1 MKKIKRIFL
10 GLIVIALLMLTFT
23 NNTNVKATDS
33 DNGLGSYMVIE
44 NYEYSNF
51 TYTTHK
57 SDKGLSTANS
67 TASNQNVN
75 VFSQKQTDNSKIVAW
90 AISNGSGFVRKKLT
104 DIAADYEKNH
114 PDWEKVGGINADQY
128 IQKYGQ
134 LGVSDGSDMFCP
146 QPYYPMIA
154 DGDSWFSIP
163 CWPVKG
169 GGNIAAFIRGGVSDS
184 IVNGSMNFNAGSVKI
199 KGLFLSIYDEKGNVS
214 KKYPIEKVN
223 EKPNNGESAVW
234 IGYVNEN
241 KVDDINVSGTN
252 LFIVN
257 KAKQAY
263 MSNTVKYASW
273 KGNDATNALFAKGT
287 IDSIGTTAKISK
299 GGFAIDTTNN
309 DLLAELKVGSFI
321 RVQYEYEGIYNEVE
335 TAIGFHTVQRMD
347 GKDIPS
353 NASYNTKQYARS
365 LFGRK
370 ANGDIVLIT
379 VDMGNSE
386 AKGSSHNETNA
397 ILKHYGCVEA
407 YQMDGGGSV
416 GATIK
421 KNGKFVYINQNTEE
435 RAIFSGLF
443 AAERKKPEYK
453 VELIDVTETTAKF
466 KVELLKDYNREI
478 LSTYI
483 KINEKDYKVV
493 DGEVVVTG
501 LRKNRDYNW
510 SLCFE
515 DTSGKDMKTEYKGK
529 FATVKDAPTYKGCKI
544 TELDGEITFE
554 FDFLDRAKAITEY
567 SIITNNE
574 KKTVEVIN
582 GEFKPITIKKTN
594 ENIVLEY
601 VYVSGLKEEKV
612 TVVNPHFVSTMK
624 LQEILLKQKEMLK
637 KYFGNEKK

>member
-1 MKKIKRIFL
+1 MNKVKKIFIF
-10 GLIVIALLMLTFT
+10 IIAIALSMFLFID
-23 NNTNVKATDS
+23 NVNVNATES
-33 DNGLGSYMVIE
+33 DNGLGSYMVTE

-51 TYTTHK
+51 TYTTHR
-57 SDKGLSTANS
+57 SDKGISTANS
-67 TASNQNVN
+67 NASNQNVN
-75 VFSQKQTDNSKIVAW
+75 VFTQKQTDNSKIVAW
-90 AISNGSGFVRKKLT
+90 AISTGSGFVRKKLT
-104 DIAADYEKNH
+104 EIAADYEKNH
-114 PDWEKVGGINADQY
+114 PDWEVIGGINADQY

-134 LGVSDGSDMFCP
+134 LGVADGSDVFCP

-169 GGNIAAFIRGGVSDS
+169 GGNIAAFLKGGVADS
-184 IVNGSMNFNAGSVKI
+184 IVSGSMNFNAGNVKI

-223 EKPNNGESAVW
+223 EKPNNGESAIW

-241 KVDDINVSGTN
+241 KVADINVNGTN
-252 LFIVN
+252 LFVVS
-257 KAKQAY
+257 KALQAY
-263 MSNTVKYASW
+263 MSNTVKYADW
-273 KGNDATNALFAKGT
+273 KKNDATNALFAKGT
-287 IDSIGTTAKISK
+287 IDSVSTQATISK
-299 GGFAIDTTNN
+299 GGFAIDTTNAELLN
-309 DLLAELKVGSFI
+309 DLKVGSAI

-347 GKDIPS
+347 GKDIAS

-443 AAERKKPEYK
+443 AVERKKPEYS
-453 VELIDVTETTAKF
+453 VEITDITETTAKF
-466 KVELLKDYNREI
+466 KVNLLNDYHREI
-478 LSTYI
+478 LDTYI
-483 KINEKDYKVV
+483 KINDKDYKVV
-493 DGEVVVTG
+493 DGEVNVTG

-529 FATVKDAPTYKGCKI
+529 FSTIKDAPTYRGCKV
-544 TELDGEITFE
+544 TELNGEMTFE

-567 SIITNNE
+567 SIIVDEQKT
-574 KKTVEVIN
+574 TVEVID
-582 GEFKPITIKKTN
+582 GEYKPITIAKTDKD
-594 ENIVLEY
+594 IIFEY
-601 VYVSGLKEEKV
+601 KYVSGLKEEKI
-612 TVVNPHFVSTMK
+612 TIINPQFVSSMK
-624 LQEILLKQKEMLK
+624 LQQLLEKQKLLLK
-637 KYFGNEKK
+637 KYFKR